1 MNFLNVKEYG
11 VKKTWDNQWETFAHT
26 PDGKYLMPITWA
38 REVYKTKKEAK
49 RQIEKLAKK
58 WNWKLKPTP
67 RERLTE
73 FQADNKIQVSARK
86 STNNNPESKTNGEKQ

>member
-1 MNFLNVKEYG
+1 MENKILHGDSLDLLKDMSDNSVDMILTDLPYFG
-11 VKKTWDNQWETFAHT
+11 VVDDDWDNQWETFAHT

-58 WNWKLKPTP
+58 WNWKQK
-67 RERLTE
+67 
-73 FQADNKIQVSARK
+73 
-86 STNNNPESKTNGEKQ
+86 EKK

>member
-1 MNFLNVKEYG
+1 MSINYKKIKGESVMNFLNVKEYG

-58 WNWKLKPTP
+58 WNWKQK
-67 RERLTE
+67 EN
-73 FQADNKIQVSARK
+73 Q
-86 STNNNPESKTNGEKQ
+86 

>member
-11 VKKTWDNQWETFAHT
+11 VKKTWDNQWETFAHA
-26 PDGKYLMPITWA
+26 PDGKYLIPITWA

-58 WNWKLKPTP
+58 WNWK
-67 RERLTE
+67 
-73 FQADNKIQVSARK
+73 
-86 STNNNPESKTNGEKQ
+86 

>member
-49 RQIEKLAKK
+49 HQIERLAKK
-58 WNWKLKPTP
+58 WNWKLQPTP
-67 RERLTE
+67 RKRLG
-73 FQADNKIQVSARK
+73 K
-86 STNNNPESKTNGEKQ
+86 

>member
-11 VKKTWDNQWETFAHT
+11 VRKTWDNKWETFAHT

-49 RQIEKLAKK
+49 HQIEKLAKK
-58 WNWKLKPTP
+58 WNWKQE
-67 RERLTE
+67 ERILGK
-73 FQADNKIQVSARK
+73 DNK
-86 STNNNPESKTNGEKQ
+86 NGLDPWSN